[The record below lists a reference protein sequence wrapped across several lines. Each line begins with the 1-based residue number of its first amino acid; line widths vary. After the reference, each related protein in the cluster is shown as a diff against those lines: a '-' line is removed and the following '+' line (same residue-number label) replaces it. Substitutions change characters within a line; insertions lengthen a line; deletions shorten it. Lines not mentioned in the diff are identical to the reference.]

1 MGLSSALATAMSGLR
16 ANQAALSI
24 ISSNVANAN
33 TPGYVTQNP
42 NQIEV
47 ASGGFGSTVQT
58 TGVNRQ
64 LDLFVQNQLR
74 TETGGS
80 AYATQISNI
89 LGQLQSVYGTP
100 GGNGTLETAL
110 NNFTTS
116 LQSLSNNPSDSSAQA
131 VALQAAQSL
140 AAELNTTTQGIQSL
154 RTNVDQDIGN
164 SANQA
169 NTDLS
174 QIAQINTQLQGLSPT
189 DPQAATLMDQ
199 RDSAINDL
207 SKLVDIRVV
216 TDSSNQ
222 ANIFTTTGSQLVSAG
237 FASQFN
243 FSSAGALTPTSLYNA
258 NPAKNGVGTL
268 SLHLPNGANI
278 DVVANNI
285 VSSGQIAAD
294 LKLRDQTLV
303 QAQTQVDQF
312 AATLA
317 SSLSDQTTAGTA
329 VTGPPAAGFAVNTSN
344 VLPGNTVNLTYT
356 DSSNIQH
363 QVSIVNGPSSALPLQ
378 NGPNA
383 NPLLVGADFSLG
395 MANVASQLNTALN
408 SAGLQFTGAG
418 STLNLLGSGSATVNN
433 ASAATTQSS
442 LTSVQSAASA
452 IHRRQFALHRPD
464 HGGRLADDR
473 ARGAHLREP
482 GDSRRRVETQRLL
495 DVAADRGRRQYALG
509 FPVLAIDLGEVQ
521 LFAAD
526 RARLCCAA
534 VQRHDHRLPAAI
546 HQPAEQRLDA
556 GDAAAAGSKR
566 RGLDVAAEVQLDR
579 RRQYRHRDVEFDSG
593 SEYLCSQC
601 SHHVGRPKHDAKPA
615 AGSRVRRPTCRSAA
629 STTVHLCSVS
639 PCRTSTRSLPTC
651 RRSSRVA

>member
-363 QVSIVNGPSSALPLQ
+363 QVSIVNVPSSALPLQ

-442 LTSVQSAASA
+442 LTSGN
-452 IHRRQFALHRPD
+452 P
-464 HGGRLADDR
+464 
-473 ARGAHLREP
+473 
-482 GDSRRRVETQRLL
+482 
-495 DVAADRGRRQYALG
+495 
-509 FPVLAIDLGEVQ
+509 Q
-521 LFAAD
+521 LPLFTD
-526 RARLCCAA
+526 GSSLYTG
-534 VQRHDHRLPAAI
+534 QI
-546 HQPAEQRLDA
+546 T
-556 GDAAAAGSKR
+556 AAGSQMT
-566 RGLDVAAEVQLDR
+566 GLAGRISVNPAILADASKLSVYSTSPPTAAADNTRSDFLFSQLTSAKFNYSP
-579 RRQYRHRDVEFDSG
+579 QSG
-593 SEYLCSQC
+593 L
-601 SHHVGRPKHDAKPA
+601 G
-615 AGSRVRRPTCRSAA
+615 SAA
-629 STTVHLCSVS
+629 QPFNGTITDYLQQFISQQSNASTLATQLQQGQSVVV
-639 PCRTSTRSLPTC
+639 STLQQKFNSTAAVNIDTEMSNLIQVQNTYAANAHIMSVVQSMMQSLLQ
-651 RRSSRVA
+651 AQG

>member
-24 ISSNVANAN
+24 ISSNVANAQ
-33 TPGYVTQNP
+33 TPGYVNQNP

-47 ASGGFGSTVQT
+47 SSGTYGATVST

-140 AAELNTTTQGIQSL
+140 AAQLNTTTQGIQSL

-363 QVSIVNGPSSALPLQ
+363 QVSIVNVPSSALPLQ

-408 SAGLQFTGAG
+408 SAGLQFTDAG

-442 LTSVQSAASA
+442 LTSGN
-452 IHRRQFALHRPD
+452 P
-464 HGGRLADDR
+464 
-473 ARGAHLREP
+473 
-482 GDSRRRVETQRLL
+482 
-495 DVAADRGRRQYALG
+495 
-509 FPVLAIDLGEVQ
+509 Q
-521 LFAAD
+521 LPLFTD
-526 RARLCCAA
+526 GSSLYTG
-534 VQRHDHRLPAAI
+534 QI
-546 HQPAEQRLDA
+546 T
-556 GDAAAAGSKR
+556 AAGSQMT
-566 RGLDVAAEVQLDR
+566 GLAGRISVNPAILADASKLNAYSTSPPTAAADNTRSDFLFSQLT
-579 RRQYRHRDVEFDSG
+579 S
-593 SEYLCSQC
+593 
-601 SHHVGRPKHDAKPA
+601 AKSNYSPQT
-615 AGSRVRRPTCRSAA
+615 GLGSAA
-629 STTVHLCSVS
+629 QQFNGTITDYLQQFISQQSNASTLATQLQQGQSVVV
-639 PCRTSTRSLPTC
+639 STLQQKFNSTAAVNIDTEMSNLIQVQNTYAANAHIMSVVQSMMQSLLQ
-651 RRSSRVA
+651 AQG